1 MLLERHFS
9 YLHHPDA
16 KSDDKSDD
24 YNWQNSSNY
33 YANKC
38 YANKCY
44 ANKCYANKCYKCQQ
58 ASSYE
63 SQQATVYA

>member
-38 YANKCY
+38 YEL
-44 ANKCYANKCYKCQQ
+44 QQ
-58 ASSYE
+58 TSSYE
-63 SQQATVYA
+63 SQQATAYA

>member
-1 MLLERHFS
+1 MLIERHFS

-24 YNWQNSSNY
+24 DNWQNSSNY
-33 YANKC
+33 
-38 YANKCY
+38 Y

>member
-44 ANKCYANKCYKCQQ
+44 KCQQ

>member
-44 ANKCYANKCYKCQQ
+44 ECQQ

-63 SQQATVYA
+63 SQSATAYA

>member
-44 ANKCYANKCYKCQQ
+44 KCQQ

-63 SQQATVYA
+63 SQQATAYP

>member
-1 MLLERHFS
+1 MLIERHFS

-38 YANKCY
+38 
-44 ANKCYANKCYKCQQ
+44 QQ
-58 ASSYE
+58 ASSYK
-63 SQQATVYA
+63 SPSATAYA